1 MSLCT
6 YNNSKEFNLSSRMV
20 LRIGFLINLREEFAF
35 STLLDVTVV
44 GMSKFSIFVLFGN
57 TKEQHLGSDSVDDM
71 SFGFSV

>member
-44 GMSKFSIFVLFGN
+44 GNNFSIFVLFGN
-57 TKEQHLGSDSVDDM
+57 TKEHLGSDSVYDM
-71 SFGFSV
+71 SFGFSA

>member
-57 TKEQHLGSDSVDDM
+57 TKEHLGSDSVDDM
-71 SFGFSV
+71 SFGFSA